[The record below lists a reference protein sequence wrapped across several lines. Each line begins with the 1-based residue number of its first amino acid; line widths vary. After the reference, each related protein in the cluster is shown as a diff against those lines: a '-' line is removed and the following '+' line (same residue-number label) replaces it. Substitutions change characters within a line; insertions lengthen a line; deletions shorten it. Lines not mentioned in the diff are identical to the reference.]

1 MKIRYF
7 AWLRHAM
14 GCDEEDIVLPVEVKT
29 VGMLLDWL
37 PTRGERY
44 EKALE
49 FLDVM
54 MVSVN
59 RQYADR
65 QRPLSDT
72 DEVLLVPP
80 TSGG

>member
-7 AWLRHAM
+7 AWLRHTL
-14 GCDEEDIVLPVEVKT
+14 GRDEEDIVLPADVKT

-49 FLDVM
+49 FRDVI

-65 QRPLSDT
+65 HRPLSNS
-72 DEVLLVPP
+72 DEVLLIPP